1 MKDISAFID
10 RTAFKKGNI
19 LFFFFLIFCFFSR
32 LNLQFFFIDI
42 LSQLAFQ
49 ILIGGILLF
58 FILLFLKRFLAS
70 AICVLVCI
78 IFAADILS
86 SCNHCNAIL
95 EDKSQ
100 IQNKLRLMSFNIS
113 YENPVENFENIR
125 KMILS
130 EKPDIVQLQEFSPQ
144 MHDKIK
150 TLRSIFPYSTE
161 LNKPKGIFDSL
172 ILSKHPLTNTKIDDN
187 HVVITN
193 LILNEAEISILG
205 IHFLPGGTKET
216 FNNALQQI
224 SYLKT
229 IVNNTNKNLILLGDL
244 NMTSTSKRF
253 VKFLKET
260 NLYTYASYKNITS
273 TWPAFMP
280 NFLGIQIDHI
290 LFSNNFKMV
299 NKKTSNSFGSDHRPL
314 IVELSYL

>member
-1 MKDISAFID
+1 MKDILTFID
-10 RTAFKKGNI
+10 RAVFKKGNI
-19 LFFFFLIFCFFSR
+19 LFFFFLIVCFFSR
-32 LNLQFFFIDI
+32 LNLQIFFIDI
-42 LSQLAFQ
+42 FSHLGFQ

-58 FILLFLKRFLAS
+58 FILLFLKRFWAS
-70 AICVLVCI
+70 VICVLVCI
-78 IFAADILS
+78 VFTADILS
-86 SCNHCNAIL
+86 SCNHCNAVL

-100 IQNKLRLMSFNIS
+100 IQNKLRLINFNIS
-113 YENPVENFENIR
+113 YNNSPKNFENIR
-125 KMILS
+125 EMILS
-130 EKPDIVQLQEFSPQ
+130 EKPDVVQFQEFSPQ

-161 LNKPKGIFDSL
+161 LNKPKDIFDSL
-172 ILSKHPLTNTKIDDN
+172 ILSKHPLINTKVDDN
-187 HVVITN
+187 HVIITN
-193 LILNEAEISILG
+193 LILNGTEISIVG
-205 IHFLPGGTKET
+205 IHLLPGGTKET

-229 IVNNTNKNLILLGDL
+229 IVSNTNKNLILLGDL

-253 VKFLKET
+253 AKFLKET
-260 NLYTYASYKNITS
+260 NLYTYTSYKNITS

-299 NKKTSNSFGSDHRPL
+299 DKKTSNSFGSDHRPL
-314 IVELSYL
+314 IVELSY

>member
-10 RTAFKKGNI
+10 RTVFKKGNI

-32 LNLQFFFIDI
+32 LNLQFFLVDI

-58 FILLFLKRFLAS
+58 FILLFLKRFWTS
-70 AICVLVCI
+70 AICFLVCVV
-78 IFAADILS
+78 FAADILS

-95 EDKSQ
+95 VDKSQ

-125 KMILS
+125 EMILS

-144 MHDKIK
+144 MQDKIK

-161 LNKPKGIFDSL
+161 LNKPKGLFDSL
-172 ILSKHPLTNTKIDDN
+172 ILSKHPLTNTKVDDN

-193 LILNEAEISILG
+193 LILNEAEISIVG

-216 FNNALQQI
+216 FNNVLQQI

-244 NMTSTSKRF
+244 NMTPTSKRF
-253 VKFLKET
+253 AKFLKET
-260 NLYTYASYKNITS
+260 NLYTYTSYKNITS

-280 NFLGIQIDHI
+280 NLLGIQIDHI